1 MYEAI
6 NLVNVDGYEVLEG
19 LYYHKEH
26 FWVSVENGLAR
37 IGATDFGQKSLRE
50 VVFLELPF
58 AGDQVSQD
66 EPCGMI
72 ESIKAVVD
80 IISPISGTVNETNE
94 KLADNPGLVN
104 EDPYGEGWLILIS
117 PSNLEDELNNLLNFE
132 AALEWYKEVVKE

>member
-1 MYEAI
+1 M
-6 NLVNVDGYEVLEG
+6 NMVNVDGYEVREG

-26 FWVSVENGLAR
+26 FWVSVENGLVR

-58 AGDQVSQD
+58 EGDQVSQD

-80 IISPISGTVNETNE
+80 VISPISGTVKEVNE
-94 KLADNPGLVN
+94 KLADSPTLVN
-104 EDPYGEGWLILIS
+104 EDPYEDGWFMLVT
-117 PSNLEDELNNLLNFE
+117 PSHLDDELNNLMSFE